1 MKTRGFVNNLVALSK
16 AVGLSYS
23 TLKHFRRMD
32 GFPEPRA
39 NGQWSVAA
47 TKRFIARHAQRAQIK
62 DMSLGP
68 VEQARLKLLCIK
80 NESSEFRFSIEGG
93 EQIPRDRVYSHVDTA
108 GAKVRRELEKFFH
121 HELPATVEGRS
132 KEQIAQ
138 SIRSRVNGILE
149 ELPKLLPSL
158 S

>member
-1 MKTRGFVNNLVALSK
+1 MKAWADNLVALAK

-23 TLKHFRRMD
+23 TLKHFRRMEN
-32 GFPEPRA
+32 FPEPRA

-47 TKRFIARHAQRAQIK
+47 TKRFIALHAQRARIVG
-62 DMSLGP
+62 MSLSP
-68 VEQARLKLLCIK
+68 IEQARLKLLCIK
-80 NESSEFRFSIEGG
+80 NECAEFRFSIEAG
-93 EQIPRDRVYSHVDTA
+93 EQVPRERVYSHVDTA

-121 HELPATVEGRS
+121 HELPAIVEGRN

-138 SIRSRVNGILE
+138 SIRSRVNGILK
-149 ELPKLLPSL
+149 ELPKLLPST